1 MRALIITSVYPRSDG
16 DDQVPWLREGCR
28 RLKSA
33 GVETEDVDCAP
44 SAAANTLVSAAVD
57 VTADP
62 VIAVVDV
69 CGY

>member
-1 MRALIITSVYPRSDG
+1 MVDEVEVEV
-16 DDQVPWLREGCR
+16 DWLPS
-28 RLKSA
+28 LPA